1 MRKKILILGANGMA
15 GHILV
20 LHFRGL
26 NDKYE
31 VLSIARNQSAVSP
44 DIILDV
50 SDFTKIQVLIKD
62 YNPDFIVNA
71 IGILNQDAEGN
82 PDKAI
87 LINSYLPHF
96 LESITKDKQ
105 TKIIHISTDCVFS
118 GSRGNY
124 LETDF
129 KDGKGF
135 YAQSKALGEIFNNKD
150 ITIRTSIIGPELNKS
165 GIGLFNW
172 FMSQDMKS
180 LLKGYSKAFWSGIT
194 TIELAK
200 VVEDVIEKK
209 ITGIIHV
216 TSGEKISKYKL
227 LNLFNEVYRDNRI
240 IINEEANYEVDK
252 SLVSSRKDYIYKVPS
267 YKTMLVEM
275 REWIDKLGIYH
286 Y

>member
-1 MRKKILILGANGMA
+1 MREKILILGANGMA

-20 LHFRGL
+20 LYFRGFK
-26 NDKYE
+26 DKYE
-31 VLSIARNQSAVSP
+31 VLSIARNQSIVSP
-44 DIILDV
+44 DMMLDV
-50 SDFTKIQVLIKD
+50 SDFTKLQVLIKD
-62 YNPDFIVNA
+62 YKPDIIINA
-71 IGILNQDAEGN
+71 IGILNQDAESN

-96 LESITKDKQ
+96 IESITKDKQ
-105 TKIIHISTDCVFS
+105 SRIIHISTDCVFS

-129 KDGKGF
+129 KDGRGF

-150 ITIRTSIIGPELNKS
+150 TTIRTSIIGPELNKS

-172 FMSQDMKS
+172 FMSQDIKS
-180 LLKGYSKAFWSGIT
+180 RLNGYSKAFWSGIT

-209 ITGIIHV
+209 ITGVVHI
-216 TSGEKISKYKL
+216 TSGEKISKYAL
-227 LNLFNEVYRDNRI
+227 LNLFNEVFRDNRVV
-240 IINEEANYEVDK
+240 INEEVNYEVDK
-252 SLVSSRKDYIYKVPS
+252 SLISGRKDYNYKVPS

-275 REWIDKLGIYH
+275 HEWIDKLGIYH